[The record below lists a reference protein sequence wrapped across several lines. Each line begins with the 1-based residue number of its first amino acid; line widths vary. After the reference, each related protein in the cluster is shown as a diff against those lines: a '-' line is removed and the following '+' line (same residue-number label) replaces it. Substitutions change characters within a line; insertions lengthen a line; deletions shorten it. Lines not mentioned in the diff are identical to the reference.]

1 MKEFVESF
9 RKMMDYGF
17 LGVYKRQKMSEEN
30 VKTRFVAA
38 LTKACGI
45 GAFLNLKYELI
56 KDGAPILPQT
66 ENQLFKM
73 FELPLA
79 EIINDLP
86 EKYRCTVIESTNYYD
101 VEALL
106 ESTGKGKVI
115 ITEEGYI
122 MLTENKLH
130 ASKDEMDQISEYNG
144 QVIYEELCKGDYVKN
159 RHFLERAENVY
170 IPENA
175 ISQSDEQAKLIKAY
189 PELFR
194 MCYVR
199 NTRANLYRCK
209 RCGMVLRE
217 NKIGVFSCVSQKCN
231 AQLDKKIEIEM
242 HGPGWVM
249 NDIAARNIYYPG
261 QLEQAIKKIIEAGKE
276 IGTVEQYEL
285 WPGKHEGIYDTW
297 DFKVQMNNGRILLVD
312 AKDVEN
318 PHWIIN
324 DRREFLDGAEFI
336 YVVPDDKSK
345 IYLNQINDHK
355 SFVGKA
361 QCIRVKELKK
371 LIGVK

>member
-122 MLTENKLH
+122 MLAENKLH

-144 QVIYEELCKGDYVKN
+144 QVIYEELC
-159 RHFLERAENVY
+159 
-170 IPENA
+170 
-175 ISQSDEQAKLIKAY
+175 
-189 PELFR
+189 
-194 MCYVR
+194 
-199 NTRANLYRCK
+199 TRANLYRCK